1 MNNETSN
8 SFSRYSIETGNNDIA
23 AVLNILYERKYII
36 LLFFLLGFFLSYL
49 YVFQAKEQYSAS
61 AKIMLSQTNTASR
74 TGSALQ
80 TLLSTGKLDIAD
92 LLSQIEVIKSPE
104 ILAELIK
111 DQKLFL
117 DPNFAGSSVFNN
129 YDEITT
135 GRQRA
140 IINSVKNNLSIT
152 PVLGTSIIEIS
163 MKSGSLKKAADIIN
177 ALIKVYGQ
185 KEIERNQKKAEFAS
199 DWLAERLEILEEEV
213 RDAEIALENAKEE
226 NNLNLASSDDSR
238 LIRIELLTKELS
250 IAQGEK
256 AETEATL
263 GAIKKARS
271 NNLRMDAIPDIVSN
285 KVIENFKFEEAR
297 LLKRKA
303 MLEERYGPKHPE
315 MIAFSAE
322 FKGFR
327 ERLKSEIETIY
338 LMLGNQVKIDDRRI
352 EGLNNAIAKYRDSYK
367 GDAEQRLKIRN
378 LRTSADTSR
387 ALLSNFTKSY
397 LESLQNVKMDR
408 NPIRIIAEAVPSP
421 SPIYPKKS
429 LIVVLSSITGLFLG
443 IFIALVMERIQ
454 NTIQTPQQIEKLTSL
469 PVFGL
474 IPKTRFSKH
483 NEASQYITENP
494 ASLLSELVRTLFT
507 TIQLRKPHHKNG
519 GRVITLTSTL
529 SSEGKTTTS
538 IWLATI
544 AAQNG
549 KKVLILDADMRRPS
563 LHKAYGIGNSKGL
576 VDYLSDRLPLDET
589 IYKKHPS
596 GVHVMTGKAIPTHAL
611 TLLNSERMD
620 TLLRRLK
627 DDYDLI
633 IIDVPTALI
642 FSDALVMAK
651 QSDHTLYVVEANSTK
666 IPDFID
672 SVKKFTEMGYKDLSF
687 VLNKVEDKKLNR
699 YMKKIIHYNSRNT

>member
-23 AVLNILYERKYII
+23 AVLNILYARKYII

-61 AKIMLSQTNTASR
+61 AKIMLSQANVTSR

-80 TLLSTGKLDIAD
+80 TLLSTGKLDVAD

-152 PVLGTSIIEIS
+152 PILGTSIIEIS
-163 MKSGSLKKAADIIN
+163 MTSGSPKKAADIIN

-185 KEIERNQKKAEFAS
+185 KEIERNQKKAEFVS

-226 NNLNLASSDDSR
+226 NNLNLSSSDDSR

-250 IAQGEK
+250 IAQAEK
-256 AETEATL
+256 AETQATL
-263 GAIKKARS
+263 DAIEKARS

-338 LMLGNQVKIDDRRI
+338 LMLENQVKIEDRRI
-352 EGLNNAIAKYRDSYK
+352 EGLNNEITKYRDSYK

-408 NPIRIIAEAVPSP
+408 NPIRIIAEAVPSS

-443 IFIALVMERIQ
+443 IFIALVIERVQ

-529 SSEGKTTTS
+529 SGEGKTTTS

-549 KKVLILDADMRRPS
+549 KKVLIMDADMRRPS
-563 LHKAYGIGNSKGL
+563 LHKAYGIGNSKGV

-651 QSDHTLYVVEANSTK
+651 QSDHTLYVVEANSTR
-666 IPDFID
+666 
-672 SVKKFTEMGYKDLSF
+672 SATSWKD
-687 VLNKVEDKKLNR
+687 
-699 YMKKIIHYNSRNT
+699 H

>member
-443 IFIALVMERIQ
+443 IFIALVMERVQ

>member
-443 IFIALVMERIQ
+443 IFIALVMERVQ

-529 SSEGKTTTS
+529 SGEGKTTTS

>member
-1 MNNETSN
+1 M
-8 SFSRYSIETGNNDIA
+8 
-23 AVLNILYERKYII
+23 RK
-36 LLFFLLGFFLSYL
+36 L
-49 YVFQAKEQYSAS
+49 
-61 AKIMLSQTNTASR
+61 
-74 TGSALQ
+74 
-80 TLLSTGKLDIAD
+80 
-92 LLSQIEVIKSPE
+92 P
-104 ILAELIK
+104 
-111 DQKLFL
+111 
-117 DPNFAGSSVFNN
+117 
-129 YDEITT
+129 
-135 GRQRA
+135 
-140 IINSVKNNLSIT
+140 
-152 PVLGTSIIEIS
+152 
-163 MKSGSLKKAADIIN
+163 LKM
-177 ALIKVYGQ
+177 
-185 KEIERNQKKAEFAS
+185 QKK
-199 DWLAERLEILEEEV
+199 
-213 RDAEIALENAKEE
+213 
-226 NNLNLASSDDSR
+226 
-238 LIRIELLTKELS
+238 TKELS

>member
-529 SSEGKTTTS
+529 SGEGKTTTS

>member
-338 LMLGNQVKIDDRRI
+338 LMLENQVKIDDRRI

>member
-163 MKSGSLKKAADIIN
+163 MKSGSPKKAADIIN

-338 LMLGNQVKIDDRRI
+338 LMLENQVKIDDRRI

-443 IFIALVMERIQ
+443 IFIALVMERVQ

>member
-338 LMLGNQVKIDDRRI
+338 LMLENQVKIDDRRI

-443 IFIALVMERIQ
+443 IFIALVMERVQ

-529 SSEGKTTTS
+529 SGEGKTTTS